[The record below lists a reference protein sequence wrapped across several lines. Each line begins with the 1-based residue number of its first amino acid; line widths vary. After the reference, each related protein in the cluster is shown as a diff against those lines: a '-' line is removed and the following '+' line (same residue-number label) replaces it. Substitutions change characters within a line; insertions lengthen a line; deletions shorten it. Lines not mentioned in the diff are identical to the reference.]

1 VRYAV
6 VGGAGFIGSHI
17 VDALVERGD
26 EVVVVDNLSTGKR
39 DYVHPAARLLEADVT
54 EPGPGLVEALRGAR
68 GIFHTA
74 ALARV
79 PRSIEDPIG
88 THHANVTGTLTLLKA
103 AVDAGVKRFVYSS
116 SSSVY
121 GEQPTKVMVEGMSP
135 NPVNPYA
142 CQKWMGEIYC
152 RIFSRVWGL
161 ETVCLRYFNVY
172 GPRQVMEGA
181 YKLVIGVFMEQR
193 SRGEPLTINGDG
205 DQTRDF
211 THVSDV
217 VRANLSAMDSQ
228 EVGQGEAVN
237 VGSGRDVS
245 INYIAQ
251 LIGGPTL
258 HREPRP
264 FEERF
269 KQADVSLAR
278 ELLGWQPRTSVEE
291 GIADLLRASA

>member
-1 VRYAV
+1 MKYVV

-17 VDALVERGD
+17 VDALVGQSH
-26 EVVVVDNLSTGKR
+26 EVLVVDNLSTGKR
-39 DYVHPAARLLEADVT
+39 EYVNPAARLVFEDISA
-54 EPGPGLVEALRGAR
+54 PGPEFVDQLRGAD

-79 PRSIEDPIG
+79 PRSIEDPVG
-88 THHANVTGTLTLLKA
+88 THQANVTGTLNVLKA
-103 AVDAGVKRFVYSS
+103 AVDAGVRRVVYSS

-121 GEQPTKVMVEGMSP
+121 GEQPTKVMVEAMSP

-152 RIFSRVWGL
+152 RIFSQVWGL

-181 YKLVIGVFMEQR
+181 YKLVIGVFLEQR
-193 SRGEPLTINGDG
+193 SKGESLTINGDG
-205 DQTRDF
+205 EQTRDF
-211 THVSDV
+211 THISDV
-217 VRANLSAMDSQ
+217 ARANLAAMASDRVSR
-228 EVGQGEAVN
+228 GEAIN

-245 INYIAQ
+245 INYIAR
-251 LIGGPTL
+251 LIGGRTF

-278 ELLGWQPRTSVEE
+278 ELLSWQPRVAVEK
-291 GIADLLRASA
+291 GVAHLLAGGA